1 MFLVC
6 SFRRLTEGTARKMLI
21 GLKLDAEIMVPLAA
35 HGLCAGF
42 PSPADDHLDDAIDL
56 NRLLVRNP
64 PSTFLWRVDGESM
77 RDAGIYHGDLLV
89 VDRSIR
95 PLDGDVVVAT
105 VLGEHS
111 LKRLR
116 LRGGRPRL
124 EFENRAMPAYELP
137 EIAEVEIW
145 GVVVC
150 NIHWLR
156 RAQGRGPQ

>member
-1 MFLVC
+1 
-6 SFRRLTEGTARKMLI
+6 MLI
-21 GLKLDAEIMVPLAA
+21 GLKLEAEIMVPIFA

-64 PSTFLWRVDGESM
+64 PATFLWRVDGSSM
-77 RDAGIYHGDLLV
+77 RDAGIHHGDLLV

-95 PLDGDVVVAT
+95 PVDGDVVVAI
-105 VLGEHS
+105 VDGERS

-116 LRGGRPRL
+116 LHGDRPRL

-137 EIAEVEIW
+137 EIADVEIW

-156 RAQGRGPQ
+156 RAQGRGRQ

>member
-1 MFLVC
+1 
-6 SFRRLTEGTARKMLI
+6 MLI
-21 GLKLDAEIMVPLAA
+21 GLKLEAEIMVPIFA

-42 PSPADDHLDDAIDL
+42 PSPADDRLDDRIAL
-56 NRLLVRNP
+56 KRRLVRNP
-64 PSTFLWRVDGESM
+64 PATFLWLVDGHSM
-77 RDAGIYHGDLLV
+77 RDAGIHHGDLLV

-95 PLDGDVVVAT
+95 PVDGDVVVAI
-105 VLGEHS
+105 VDGERS

-116 LRGGRPRL
+116 LHGDRTRL

-137 EIAEVEIW
+137 EIADVEIW

-156 RAQGRGPQ
+156 RAQGRGRQ